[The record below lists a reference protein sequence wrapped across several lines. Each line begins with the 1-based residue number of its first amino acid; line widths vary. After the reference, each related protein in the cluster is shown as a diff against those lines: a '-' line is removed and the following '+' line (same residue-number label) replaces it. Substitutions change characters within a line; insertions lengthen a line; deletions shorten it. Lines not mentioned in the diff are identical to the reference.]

1 MFMNNNNKNNK
12 RKILHLLTWEFK
24 NIENNL
30 DKIKATGFTAIQIS
44 PIQQCKPLWDNN
56 GTITKNSKEWYEIL
70 MKEWWKLYQPL
81 SFTIGN
87 FLGSEEDFI
96 SLCTKAKEFG
106 IEVYVDVILRHVA
119 NKDNSRL
126 EPHENVDKE
135 LLKYLKTTQHD
146 TMNYHDR
153 FQLINHCTGLPM
165 FDYNNI
171 EFQNEHVIPFL
182 MKILKYADGVRFDQL
197 CKHYALPSEGGSIF
211 ENVIAKLPK
220 DKYYYGEGIEIPSHI
235 FDAYAEYVDVLC
247 PYHENWGKQKSVRFI
262 ESHDTCLS
270 FLYSLSMND
279 SARLQG
285 YEDCLRQY
293 NNVIY
298 FARRNDN
305 TIFSDKIKEINNR
318 Y

>member
-1 MFMNNNNKNNK
+1 MNNNNNNK
-12 RKILHLLTWEFK
+12 RKILHLLTWEWK
-24 NIENNL
+24 NIEYNL
-30 DKIKATGFTAIQIS
+30 DKIKEAGFTGIQIS
-44 PIQQCKPLWDNN
+44 PIQECKPLWNNN
-56 GTITKNSKEWYEIL
+56 GTIEKGTCEWYNVLER
-70 MKEWWKLYQPL
+70 EWWKLYQPL

-96 SLCTKAKEFG
+96 SLCNKAKEEFG
-106 IEVYVDVILRHVA
+106 IEVYVDVVLRHVA
-119 NKDNSRL
+119 NKDSSRL

-171 EFQNEHVIPFL
+171 EFQNEHVMPFL
-182 MKILKYADGVRFDQL
+182 MKILKYADGIRFDQL

-247 PYHENWGKQKSVRFI
+247 PYHENWGKQKSVRFC

-279 SARLQG
+279 SA
-285 YEDCLRQY
+285 
-293 NNVIY
+293 
-298 FARRNDN
+298 
-305 TIFSDKIKEINNR
+305 
-318 Y
+318 

>member
-1 MFMNNNNKNNK
+1 MKNNNNNNK
-12 RKILHLLTWEFK
+12 RKILHLLTWEWK
-24 NIENNL
+24 NIQQNL
-30 DKIKATGFTAIQIS
+30 QIIKDTGFTAIQIS
-44 PIQQCKPLWDNN
+44 PIQECKKLWDDN
-56 GTITKNSKEWYEIL
+56 GRITKGSSEWHDVL
-70 MKEWWKLYQPL
+70 CREWWKLYQPL
-81 SFTIGN
+81 SLKIGN
-87 FLGSEEDFI
+87 YLGNEEDFI

-119 NKDNSRL
+119 NRDNSRL

-135 LLKYLKTTQHD
+135 LLKYLKTSQHD
-146 TMNYHDR
+146 TFNYHDR

-171 EFQNEHVIPFL
+171 EFQNKHVMPFL
-182 MKILKYADGVRFDQL
+182 MKILKYADGIRFDQL

-211 ENVIAKLPK
+211 ENVIAKLPR
-220 DKYYYGEGIEIPSHI
+220 DKYYYGEGIEIPSDI
-235 FDAYAEYVDVLC
+235 FDEYGKYVDVLC
-247 PYHENWGKQKSVRFI
+247 PYHENWGKCNNSVRFI

-305 TIFSDKIKEINNR
+305 TIFSDKMKDINNI

>member
-1 MFMNNNNKNNK
+1 M
-12 RKILHLLTWEFK
+12 
-24 NIENNL
+24 
-30 DKIKATGFTAIQIS
+30 
-44 PIQQCKPLWDNN
+44 
-56 GTITKNSKEWYEIL
+56 
-70 MKEWWKLYQPL
+70 
-81 SFTIGN
+81 
-87 FLGSEEDFI
+87 
-96 SLCTKAKEFG
+96 
-106 IEVYVDVILRHVA
+106 YVDVVLRHVA
-119 NKDNSRL
+119 NKDNARL

-153 FQLINHCTGLPM
+153 WELINHCTGLPM

-171 EFQNEHVIPFL
+171 EFQNNHVMPFL
-182 MKILKYADGVRFDQL
+182 MKILKYADGIRFDQL

-235 FDAYAEYVDVLC
+235 FDEYAEYVDVLC

-305 TIFSDKIKEINNR
+305 TIFSDKMKEINNR

>member
-1 MFMNNNNKNNK
+1 MNNNNKNNK

-24 NIENNL
+24 NIEYNL

-56 GTITKNSKEWYEIL
+56 GTITKGSYEWHTVINR
-70 MKEWWKLYQPL
+70 EWWKLYQPVA
-81 SFTIGN
+81 FTIGN
-87 FLGSEEDFI
+87 FLGNEEDFI
-96 SLCTKAKEFG
+96 SLCNACKQIG
-106 IEVYVDVILRHVA
+106 IEIYVDVILRHVA
-119 NKDNSRL
+119 NRDNGSRL

-171 EFQNEHVIPFL
+171 EFQNEHVMPFL
-182 MKILKYADGVRFDQL
+182 MKILKYADGIRFDQL

-235 FDAYAEYVDVLC
+235 FDEYAEYVDVLC
-247 PYHENWGKQKSVRFI
+247 PYHENWGKQKSVRFC

-305 TIFSDKIKEINNR
+305 TIFSDKMKEINNR